1 MKKLENIR
9 LALVFILGIFSFVS
23 CEKQEGYGGNG
34 AIKGVVKMRYYNS
47 DYSVLKSE
55 SILKDNY
62 VYIVFE
68 DGKGYG
74 DRVKTSYDG
83 SFSFTHLQKGNY
95 KLFVYSKDTTLS
107 TSGEIAV
114 SVDAKISKNKELVD
128 VGDIKVSTNVLQSGN
143 GIVRGKV
150 LAQHLTNYYYATNE
164 KVYIVYEGDQTY
176 SDYVFTDNQG
186 EYEFTNLPIGN
197 HKVYAYSK
205 NLPTPAYPAYVPVE
219 ANFQSNNNLVV
230 LGDLLINK

>member
-1 MKKLENIR
+1 MENIR
-9 LALVFILGIFSFVS
+9 LLVLLIVCAFSFLS

-55 SILKDNY
+55 SSLKDTY

-83 SFSFTHLQKGNY
+83 SFSFTHLQRGTY
-95 KLFVYSKDTTLS
+95 KIFVYSKDTTLA

-128 VGDIKVSTNVLQSGN
+128 VGDIKVSTNILPSGN

-150 LAQHLTNYYYATNE
+150 QAQHLTNYYYATNE

-176 SDYVFTDNQG
+176 SGSVFTDNQG
-186 EYEFTNLPIGN
+186 EYEFTNLPVGN
-197 HKVYAYSK
+197 HKVYVYSK

-219 ANFQSNNNLVV
+219 ANFHSNNNIVV
-230 LGDLLINK
+230 LGDLLINE